1 MTLLRQK
8 LVGEQPTMTW
18 LVGNTHCKKMG
29 TFYSW
34 PDQLSSSTSNK
45 WTNSLEQ
52 TNFRVCKTFF
62 LVHLWKFKIYFWRY
76 QIERACILLK
86 QRLIEKCLQQC
97 SFKSFYQ
104 FYALSQC
111 WKLDHQLVIASLDMK
126 SIIVNIIIFKTYWKT
141 FNILL

>member
-86 QRLIEKCLQQC
+86 QRLIEKCLKQC

-104 FYALSQC
+104 ILC
-111 WKLDHQLVIASLDMK
+111 SLPMLKAWPPVGDSK
-126 SIIVNIIIFKTYWKT
+126 SRHEEHHYKYNHI
-141 FNILL
+141 